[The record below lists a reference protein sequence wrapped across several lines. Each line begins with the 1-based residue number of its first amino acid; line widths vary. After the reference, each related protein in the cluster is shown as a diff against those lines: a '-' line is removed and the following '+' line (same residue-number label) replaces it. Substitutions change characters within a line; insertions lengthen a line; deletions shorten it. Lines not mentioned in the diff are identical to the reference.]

1 MLQCLDPFFPSHH
14 FSFYLL
20 FSSIH
25 SAVYQ
30 LIISSFLFSVFK
42 GFFNIPGSF
51 MEQFVLWGFFWIYYA
66 LEFLIEGKVHV
77 CAQISFLIQIPWL
90 SFHFKVIGYA
100 SLFYS
105 FLVFKDLILVNL
117 AHSTYPINASLG

>member
-1 MLQCLDPFFPSHH
+1 MGPFNLKICLFLQIWDIFFFLNPQPSPPFSVVSVTPVIQMLQCLDPFFPSHH

-30 LIISSFLFSVFK
+30 LISSFLFSVFK

-51 MEQFVLWGFFWIYYA
+51 MEHFVLWGFFWIYYA
-66 LEFLIEGKVHV
+66 LEF
-77 CAQISFLIQIPWL
+77 
-90 SFHFKVIGYA
+90 
-100 SLFYS
+100 
-105 FLVFKDLILVNL
+105 
-117 AHSTYPINASLG
+117 